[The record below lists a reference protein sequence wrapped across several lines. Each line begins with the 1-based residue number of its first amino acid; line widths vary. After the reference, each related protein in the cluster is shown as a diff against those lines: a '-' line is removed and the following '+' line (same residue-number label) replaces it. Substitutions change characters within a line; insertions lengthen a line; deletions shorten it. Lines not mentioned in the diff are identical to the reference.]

1 MNKPLGAAMIT
12 CGSGVAKL
20 EPDGTQGNG
29 KTKWKPVGM
38 V

>member
-1 MNKPLGAAMIT
+1 MNKPVGVAMST
-12 CGSGVAKL
+12 CGSGAAKL
-20 EPDGTQGNG
+20 EPVGTCGNG

>member
-1 MNKPLGAAMIT
+1 VGAAMIT

-20 EPDGTQGNG
+20 EPVGTHGNS
-29 KTKWKPVGM
+29 KIKWKPVGM